1 MSTKN
6 KSTLSVSKELHAVIS
21 KIADYT
27 GLSLEQ
33 VVLSG
38 TKLKTKQL
46 INDYHDT
53 KAYEALATS
62 MKLAEEELS
71 KRYHNVSRR
80 SKRMRELNATRR
92 VEDEELKTY
101 NIFSPVHRPIT
112 IKAYPSTVKAQARK
126 HLADSFLL
134 TD

>member
-6 KSTLSVSKELHAVIS
+6 KATISVSKELHAVIS

-46 INDYHDT
+46 INDYHDP

-80 SKRMRELNATRR
+80 SKHMRELNHANR
-92 VEDEELKTY
+92 VEGEKLQPY
-101 NIFSPVHRPIT
+101 ILYSPFKRPT
-112 IKAYPSTVKAQARK
+112 PFKAYPSTVKAQGRQ
-126 HLADSFLL
+126 HLADLVFV
-134 TD
+134 D